1 MKKTLIALLLA
12 GSVSTLPALAG
23 SLPRFES
30 FGEDPLTDNDRAALI
45 HWALEQPEVLDRF
58 EGGRVRAL
66 RAGAV
71 VVKDD
76 QGGEIR
82 RGLVHV
88 RNYKLG
94 VAHSIAVDLLTGE
107 IEITDDR
114 GSVQPN
120 DEELQEAVGV
130 VRDDAEL
137 GTLLRANTLNVT
149 GGFYERSPI
158 AEDICSKN
166 VCLLIELMNPGHG
179 NGWARRVVVD
189 LTARAIVN
197 RNFVGPTSLNQVVPL
212 APIADM
218 GGKK

>member
-1 MKKTLIALLLA
+1 MKKTLIAFLLA
-12 GSVSTLPALAG
+12 GSAALPALAG

-30 FGEDPLTDNDRAALI
+30 FGEEPLTDNDRNALVR
-45 HWALEQPEVLDRF
+45 WVFEQPEVLAHF

-66 RAGAV
+66 RAGAM

-76 QGGEIR
+76 EGREIR
-82 RGLVHV
+82 QGLVHV

-94 VAHSIAVDLLTGE
+94 VAHSISVDLLTGE
-107 IEITDDR
+107 IGITDDR

-120 DEELQEAVGV
+120 DEEFEEAVAV
-130 VRDDAEL
+130 VRDDAEFGAL
-137 GTLLRANTLNVT
+137 MRGNTLHVT

-166 VCLLIELMNPGHG
+166 VCLLVELMNPGHG

-189 LTARAIVN
+189 LTRRKIAN
-197 RNFVGPTSLNQVVPL
+197 RNFVGPTSLNQIVPL
-212 APIADM
+212 ADM
-218 GGKK
+218 GGKQ